1 MTDIIAQQ
9 TDGSTGDTGT
19 DQDQTGKVTI
29 GDKTFTQEQFDS
41 MIDTRLARQK
51 RELEKVHADKI
62 GADYADYDTLK
73 AAAAKLKALEDADK
87 TDLQKLT
94 DRLGI
99 LETERVAE
107 TKQFSEQL
115 ATLQEQN
122 IALEQQRTD
131 LLLRTTVV
139 AEATRQGFYDPDDAY
154 GLLDLSRLTVKDGK
168 VDGIKEVL
176 QELAKAKPYLLQEK
190 PRLGP
195 TYPGRSTQA
204 TGETD
209 AERRTRLYG
218 AGSSPIG
225 TAGGGVFRPKLTE

>member
-1 MTDIIAQQ
+1 MTDNTQQ
-9 TDGSTGDTGT
+9 TGDPLGGTGT
-19 DQDQTGKVTI
+19 DQDTTGIAATGEKA
-29 GDKTFTQEQFDS
+29 FTQEDVNK
-41 MIDTRLARQK
+41 IVTDRLARQK
-51 RELEKVHADKI
+51 TSLEKTYMDKT
-62 GADYADYDTLK
+62 ATDYADYDTLK

-99 LETERVAE
+99 IEAERAAE
-107 TKQFSEQL
+107 AKQSQEQL
-115 ATLQEQN
+115 ATLQAQN
-122 IALEQQRTD
+122 AVLEQQRVD
-131 LLLRTTVV
+131 MLLRTTVV

-195 TYPGRSTQA
+195 TYPGRSA
-204 TGETD
+204 RSVGETD

-225 TAGGGVFRPKLTE
+225 SAGGGVFRPKLTE